1 MSNVEV
7 SGESAAGTA
16 PVKAGEFK
24 LEVVVVA
31 VSDGRIQVVAATY
44 SANFSDG
51 VR

>member
-24 LEVVVVA
+24 LEVVVLA
-31 VSDGRIQVVAATY
+31 VSMICWRAAW
-44 SANFSDG
+44 
-51 VR
+51 R